1 MSDPLTDADADDDA
15 STPLTP
21 DERAALIP
29 SYVTLRAELNEVEQI
44 GIDSADQWAFARRR
58 GDVLAEDFLCQLHKR
73 MFGDVWKWAGSFSK
87 ENNRNIGLDSWR
99 IAPALRQMLGDVGYW
114 VENQTF
120 PPDEIA
126 ARFHNRLTWIHP
138 FPNGNGRLARLAAD
152 LLIMQLGEPR
162 FSWGRGDLVTISEL
176 RKRYV
181 EALRAADGEV
191 IAPLLAFVRS

>member
-1 MSDPLTDADADDDA
+1 MRDPLTDADDDA
-15 STPLTP
+15 ATPLTP

-58 GDVLAEDFLCQLHKR
+58 GDVLDEDFLCQLHRR

-87 ENNRNIGLDSWR
+87 ENNRNIGLDGWK
-99 IAPALRQMLGDVGYW
+99 IGPALRQMLGDVRYW
-114 VENQTF
+114 VENKTF

-138 FPNGNGRLARLAAD
+138 FPNGNGRMSRLATD
-152 LLIMQLGEPR
+152 LLIVELGGAR
-162 FSWGRGDLVTISEL
+162 FSWGRGDLVTISDL

-181 EALRAADGEV
+181 EALKAADGQV
-191 IAPLLAFVRS
+191 IAPLLEFVRS